1 MIRYLLTRLVEVACY
16 AIIFG
21 GIAFGWIA
29 TSSGMN

>member
-1 MIRYLLTRLVEVACY
+1 MIARIIEYACY